1 MPVNLRAEIAN
12 RLIKAE
18 AEALMIL
25 GEAIVQDARTRAPVR
40 KLTKGPRRKMG
51 KLAGASLATRQ
62 FVRSQ
67 KTRMSNAEYQK
78 FQYAVLYGRTRVA
91 RKTSRKPLVIGRF
104 KSTPSNT
111 VVTKT
116 GEVVKFKRN
125 KLNEVVRSHLPPTRR
140 FRPANGLGISG
151 GRVTGLGNL
160 SLTNRGRYELRRAV
174 IREMAGTQRAT
185 IVNEAGQ
192 FQLGGRLKASI
203 DISADSTAN
212 RLIIEADPVDDRG
225 HHYARYVEFP
235 TSRTAAQPFL
245 LPALKNSKKHVRRV
259 FEDAFRRHGLKG

>member
-116 GEVVKFKRN
+116 GSAEYDPATATVTLTAIYEVGQQG
-125 KLNEVVRSHLPPTRR
+125 EPP
-140 FRPANGLGISG
+140 
-151 GRVTGLGNL
+151 
-160 SLTNRGRYELRRAV
+160 
-174 IREMAGTQRAT
+174 
-185 IVNEAGQ
+185 
-192 FQLGGRLKASI
+192 
-203 DISADSTAN
+203 
-212 RLIIEADPVDDRG
+212 
-225 HHYARYVEFP
+225 ARW
-235 TSRTAAQPFL
+235 
-245 LPALKNSKKHVRRV
+245 VRR
-259 FEDAFRRHGLKG
+259 DRPQTLRD